1 MNVGLRADL
10 HIHTREAEPFIT
22 YDAREAIARAAREGY
37 HVLSISNH
45 DTQTFNAELSAF
57 ARDQGIVLIPG
68 VEVTVEGRHVLVYNA
83 DVDVDKITTFAG
95 LKRYRTPEWL
105 VVAPLPFFPA
115 PYCLRGQL
123 WQEIELFDA
132 IEFSHFYT
140 PRIDFHRPAVK
151 LAAAVGL
158 PVVGTSDCH
167 LHEQFGTTFSL
178 IDAEPSVESVLSAI
192 KKGRVSVVS
201 RPLSLTRCASIVI
214 GHALGAARERART
227 RTRPSP
233 PPQEAPAGRASA
245 SSRS

>member
-95 LKRYRTPEWL
+95 LIPSSRRPTACAKSSGRKSSCSTPSSS
-105 VVAPLPFFPA
+105 ATSTRRA
-115 PYCLRGQL
+115 STS
-123 WQEIELFDA
+123 IE
-132 IEFSHFYT
+132 
-140 PRIDFHRPAVK
+140 
-151 LAAAVGL
+151 
-158 PVVGTSDCH
+158 
-167 LHEQFGTTFSL
+167 
-178 IDAEPSVESVLSAI
+178 
-192 KKGRVSVVS
+192 
-201 RPLSLTRCASIVI
+201 
-214 GHALGAARERART
+214 
-227 RTRPSP
+227 RPSSWLERWGCP
-233 PPQEAPAGRASA
+233 
-245 SSRS
+245 